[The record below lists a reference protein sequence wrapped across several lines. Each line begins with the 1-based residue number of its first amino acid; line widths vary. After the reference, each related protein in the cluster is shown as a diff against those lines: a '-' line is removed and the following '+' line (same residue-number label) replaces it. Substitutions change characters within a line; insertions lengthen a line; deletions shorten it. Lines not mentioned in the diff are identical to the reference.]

1 MTDQQLEVLYDKC
14 VHGRASAEERREFL
28 YLMGLPE
35 NEELAAQLIKRS
47 LQLPGSSLN
56 LKEESADQ
64 IFQSIILVQETKT
77 GEDGD
82 QVRRLHWPT
91 IRFVRYAAAIILII
105 GATTYFFQAD
115 RGPKITSIPTVSAS
129 EDVLPG
135 SEKAILTL
143 SDGRKISLNDSGS
156 RKIQDRG
163 LSIVNEDG
171 RLLYSKTEFY
181 GVNTITTP
189 NGGQYKL
196 RLADGTNVWLN
207 AASSITY
214 PTAFIGERREVT
226 ITGEAYFE
234 VSENK
239 QKPFIVKT
247 YSDVITVV
255 GTIFN
260 VNAYTDE
267 SATKTSLLQGTVK
280 INNYLLKPGQA
291 FQSNQV
297 IKTDIA
303 RDVAWKNGVFNFE
316 SVNTEKLMRQL
327 ARWYDIKI
335 VYYGA
340 IPEKRFHGKLGRDL
354 KLSQIL
360 EVIQQFNIN
369 CELQGRTLTIKSTR
383 NNEN

>member
-1 MTDQQLEVLYDKC
+1 MTDPQLEFLYEKC
-14 VHGRASAEERREFL
+14 VQGRASAEERRKFL

-35 NEELAAQLIKRS
+35 NAELAAQLIKRS
-47 LQLPGSSLN
+47 LQLPGPNLN
-56 LKEESADQ
+56 LNEESADH
-64 IFQSIILVQETKT
+64 IFQSIILAQETKK
-77 GEDGD
+77 GEDGGA
-82 QVRRLHWPT
+82 VRRLHWPP
-91 IRFVRYAAAIILII
+91 IRFVRYAAAIILLI
-105 GATTYFFQAD
+105 GVTTYFFQVD
-115 RGPKITSIPTVSAS
+115 RAAKISPTPTLSAS

-135 SEKAILTL
+135 GDKAILTL
-143 SDGRKISLNDSGS
+143 SDGSKIPLNDSGS

-171 RLLYSKTEFY
+171 RLLYSQSDFY

-214 PTAFIGERREVT
+214 PTAFTGQQREVS

-239 QKPFIVKT
+239 EKPFIVKT

-260 VNAYTDE
+260 VNAYLDE
-267 SATKTSLLQGTVK
+267 TATKTSLLQGTVK

-291 FQSNQV
+291 FQNNRV
-297 IKTDIA
+297 IKTDIG

-316 SVNTEKLMRQL
+316 SVNTEQLMRQL
-327 ARWYDIKI
+327 ARWYDINI
-335 VYYGA
+335 VYHGA
-340 IPEKRFHGKLGRDL
+340 IPQKRFHGKLGRDL

-360 EVIQQFNIN
+360 EVIRQFNIN
-369 CELQGRTLTIKSTR
+369 CELQGGTLTIKSTR
-383 NNEN
+383 NNQN